1 MEKTLTITDL
11 PTYEDNRGF
20 LSSLWTPKVGTFV
33 EDRYSVSKQN
43 VLRGLHGDAMTD
55 KLIVVLHGEV
65 EFFATPYYKNHK
77 DFGKHTFLKLSG
89 AEPRSVYLPRGYING
104 HLCISSECVFF
115 YKWSHYYKGAENQ
128 VSVAYDDED
137 LSIPW
142 SITNPILSDRD
153 RLCTTT
159 FKDTIK
165 TSWIVPKACC
175 VGSSGQKSL

>member
-1 MEKTLTITDL
+1 MYKTLTITDL

>member
-20 LSSLWTPKVGTFV
+20 LSSFWTPKVGTFV

-128 VSVAYDDED
+128 VSVGYDDED
-137 LSIPW
+137 LSILW
-142 SITNPILSDRD
+142 SVTNPILSDRD
-153 RLCTTT
+153 RLCTTK
-159 FKDTIK
+159 FRDTIYDD
-165 TSWIVPKACC
+165 
-175 VGSSGQKSL
+175 

>member
-1 MEKTLTITDL
+1 LEKTLTITDL

-20 LSSLWTPKVGTFV
+20 LSSFWTPKVGTFV

-128 VSVAYDDED
+128 VSVGYDDED
-137 LSIPW
+137 LSILW
-142 SITNPILSDRD
+142 SVTNPILSDRD
-153 RLCTTT
+153 RLCTTK
-159 FKDTIK
+159 FRDTIYDD
-165 TSWIVPKACC
+165 
-175 VGSSGQKSL
+175 